1 MAKNYNYATR
11 YETEIQDILRQDAL
25 TSQLETPAVNWL
37 GAKSFAIKTLKT
49 SGYKPHI
56 RDLGWNTGTIEDDEH
71 IYTLGFDRDIQFF
84 VDQMDVDETNRTL
97 TAGNVTGQFMRENAV
112 PEIDAYRFSKIASKA
127 IELRQTSATLLTTTN
142 IYDELK
148 KAILPIRKY
157 GASNM
162 VIYMSSASMDL
173 LERSEYFG
181 RSISTE
187 KIANIETR
195 VTSLDG
201 VKLVE
206 VWDSDRFKTV
216 FDFSEGFI
224 ATEESKDI
232 NFLVVAK
239 SSIIAKTKLSS
250 IYLFAPGEHTEGD
263 GWLYQNRMYHDLFV
277 DKLKTDG
284 IFVSIRSD

>member
-1 MAKNYNYATR
+1 MATNYNYATR

-25 TSQLETPAVNWL
+25 TSELETPHVNWL
-37 GAKSFAIKTLKT
+37 GAKSFAVKSLNT
-49 SGYKPHI
+49 SGYKPHT
-56 RDLGWNTGTIEDDEH
+56 RDLGWNQGTVEDKET
-71 IYTLGFDRDIQFF
+71 IYTLDFDRDIQFF
-84 VDQMDVDETNRTL
+84 VDQMDVDETNRAL
-97 TAGNVTGQFMRENAV
+97 TAGNVTGQFMRANAV
-112 PEIDAYRFSKIASKA
+112 PEVDAYRFSKIAAKA
-127 IELRQTSATLLTTTN
+127 VELGQASTTALTKAN
-142 IYDELK
+142 IYEELK

-162 VIYMSSASMDL
+162 VIYMSSEAMDL
-173 LERSEYFG
+173 LERSDDFG

-216 FDFSEGFI
+216 FDFSEGFA
-224 ATEESKDI
+224 ATEESKAI

-239 SSIIAKTKLSS
+239 DAIIAKTKLSS
-250 IYLFAPGEHTEGD
+250 IYLFGPGEHTEGD
-263 GWLYQNRMYHDLFV
+263 GWLYQNRMYHDLFI
-277 DKLKTDG
+277 DEFKQDG
-284 IFVSIRSD
+284 IFVSTEA